1 MRCLNFA
8 LGFSAFFLILLSVGN
23 CSFLRISSFGFTQM
37 TPDTK
42 HFDLLA
48 MGCVAIDDFLYVPE
62 YPAAETKVRVTR
74 GERRCGGLAGGALQA
89 AASLGARTAF
99 AATLGDDEL
108 SKFVVERFQS
118 LGINLKYLRRRPG
131 VKPIHSTIVV
141 DTTHHTRTIFF
152 SLEGAQGAQED
163 WPPVTAL
170 QASKVLFVD
179 HYGIEGMLRAAKIA
193 RAWGI
198 PVVADFERNEWPG
211 FDQLLEVVDHLI
223 VSEAFAFKLTG
234 ATDAETACSQLL
246 AGRSQTSVVVTCG
259 ADGCWYGSDKSAGIT
274 HMPAFPVEVLDSTGC
289 GDEFHGA
296 YAVALADGRQLP
308 DRIVFASAAA
318 ALKAA
323 TREFPTLEKVQEFL
337 RAQGRAV

>member
-1 MRCLNFA
+1 MT
-8 LGFSAFFLILLSVGN
+8 SA
-23 CSFLRISSFGFTQM
+23 
-37 TPDTK
+37 TK
-42 HFDLLA
+42 SFDLLA

-62 YPAAETKVRVTR
+62 YPAAETKMRVSR

-89 AASLGARTAF
+89 AARLGARAAF
-99 AATLGDDEL
+99 AATLGTDDL
-108 SKFVVERFQS
+108 SNFVADRFQS
-118 LGINLKYLRRRPG
+118 QGIDLKYMRRRSG

-141 DTTHHTRTIFF
+141 DTTKHTRTIFF

-163 WPPVTAL
+163 WPPVTAI

-223 VSEAFAFKLTG
+223 VSEAFAYKLTG
-234 ATDAETACSQLL
+234 ATSAEKACLQLQN
-246 AGRSQTSVVVTCG
+246 GREQATTVVTCG
-259 ADGCWYGSDKSAGIT
+259 GEGSWYCSHAFPGIT
-274 HMPAFPVEVLDSTGC
+274 RLPAFPVEVKDTTGC
-289 GDEFHGA
+289 GDVFHGA
-296 YAVALADGRQLP
+296 YAVGLAQGQSLP
-308 DRIVFASAAA
+308 NRIILATAAA

-323 TREFPTLEKVQEFL
+323 TGDFPTLPQVQEFL
-337 RAQGRAV
+337 RSRGQEL

>member
-1 MRCLNFA
+1 
-8 LGFSAFFLILLSVGN
+8 
-23 CSFLRISSFGFTQM
+23 M
-37 TPDTK
+37 TSDTK
-42 HFDLLA
+42 LFDLLA

-62 YPAAETKVRVTR
+62 YPAAETKMRVSR

-89 AASLGARTAF
+89 AAQLGARTAF

-108 SKFVVERFQS
+108 SAFVVDQFQAR
-118 LGINLKYLRRRPG
+118 GINLKYLRRRAG

-152 SLEGAQGAQED
+152 SLEGAAGAQED
-163 WPPVTAL
+163 WPPATAI

-179 HYGIEGMLRAAKIA
+179 HYGIEGMLRSARIA

-211 FDQLLEVVDHLI
+211 FDQLLKVVDHLI

-234 ATDAETACSQLL
+234 ATSAEQACRQLL
-246 AGRSQTSVVVTCG
+246 AGRPQTTVVVTCG
-259 ADGCWYGSDKSAGIT
+259 ADGCWYCSDQSPAIT
-274 HMPAFPVEVLDSTGC
+274 PMPAFPVEVQDSTGC
-289 GDEFHGA
+289 GDVFHGA
-296 YAVALADGRQLP
+296 YAVGLTNGMPLP

-323 TREFPTLEKVQEFL
+323 TREFPTLAQVKEFL
-337 RAQGRAV
+337 RARGHAP